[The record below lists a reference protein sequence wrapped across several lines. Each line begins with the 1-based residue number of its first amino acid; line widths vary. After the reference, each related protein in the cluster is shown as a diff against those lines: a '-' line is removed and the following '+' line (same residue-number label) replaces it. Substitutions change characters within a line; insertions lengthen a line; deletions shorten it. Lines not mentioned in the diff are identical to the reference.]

1 MTLNAMKDV
10 TPPLYT
16 TRQLSR
22 YRYYATLYAER
33 EYPDAPHYNYVS
45 RPSHILGLAQELR
58 VLIYT
63 AALTLPFSIGIWPET
78 DNRIA
83 PHQFTNMKRN
93 MRYPKMRIQR
103 RGVSLSLLGFVNR
116 SDTKQQ
122 DDSIRERSRGSVVRM
137 GGRSLTLS
145 CPPPGCLV
153 ATHPLYHTTTAFPVY
168 AS

>member
-33 EYPDAPHYNYVS
+33 EYPDAPHYNHVS
-45 RPSHILGLAQELR
+45 RPSHLLGLAQKLR

-63 AALTLPFSIGIWPET
+63 AALTLPLSIGVWPET

-83 PHQFTNMKRN
+83 PHQFTTMKRN
-93 MRYPKMRIQR
+93 MRYLKMRIQR
-103 RGVSLSLLGFVNR
+103 PGVNLSLLGFVNR
-116 SDTKQQ
+116 SDTEQQ
-122 DDSIRERSRGSVVRM
+122 DDSTRETSRGSVVPM
-137 GGRSLTLS
+137 DGWSLTLS
-145 CPPPGCLV
+145 CSPPGYLV

>member
-83 PHQFTNMKRN
+83 PHQFTTMKRN

-122 DDSIRERSRGSVVRM
+122 DDSIRERSRGSTMV
-137 GGRSLTLS
+137 GAKLTQRR
-145 CPPPGCLV
+145 V
-153 ATHPLYHTTTAFPVY
+153 ATPPSDLLIVSLSPCLKIGHTQVVW
-168 AS
+168 